1 MPAKVAPGLHAESS
15 DSRLDEKTCV
25 TVYLL
30 ATSVQKI
37 DIVHTYESLLVLA
50 CLVAMGKS

>member
-1 MPAKVAPGLHAESS
+1 MPAKVAPGMHAESR

-30 ATSVQKI
+30 AKNAQKI
-37 DIVHTYESLLVLA
+37 DIVHTYESLLALA